1 MNIESVAV
9 GSALPH
15 GLVQMKP
22 HEVSFEAALARL
34 SREVQV
40 GSTAAGQRS
49 NVGEAVRPMLD
60 GLIAEQRKFDA
71 KSASFE
77 RPLQLVVGMGD
88 GKAPQAFGDPSASVL
103 EKITSAMSNMTEI
116 ATYVA
121 KIQIVHKGVQ
131 GFQRVWDTLS
141 KGQ

>member
-1 MNIESVAV
+1 MNIESATI

-15 GLVQMKP
+15 FPVQAKP
-22 HEVSFEAALARL
+22 YEVSFEAALARL

-40 GSTAAGQRS
+40 GSAAIGQRS
-49 NVGEAVRPMLD
+49 DLAAAVRPMLD
-60 GLIAEQRKFDA
+60 GLIAEQRRFDA
-71 KSASFE
+71 RTASFD
-77 RPLQLVVGMGD
+77 RPLQLTVGVGE
-88 GKAPQAFGDPSASVL
+88 GKAPEAFGDASNSVL

-121 KIQIVHKGVQ
+121 KIQIIHKGVQ

>member
-1 MNIESVAV
+1 MNIESAAV
-9 GSALPH
+9 GSALPQFP
-15 GLVQMKP
+15 VQTMP
-22 HEVSFEAALARL
+22 YEVSFEAALARL

-40 GSTAAGQRS
+40 GSTAVGQRS
-49 NVGEAVRPMLD
+49 DIGAAVRPMLD
-60 GLIAEQRKFDA
+60 GLIAEQRRFDA
-71 KSASFE
+71 RSASFD

-116 ATYVA
+116 ATHVA